1 MFIMC
6 VPSPLPT
13 HEPCSCAAPFHAQCA
28 RSAPAR
34 TPSHRICQSRYRAQI
49 HLKDGWHEVSVKL
62 SEWVLTATHAQL
74 NTRKDHFELVSS
86 VSEFEDGEGNIKTMP
101 FDSVLTSDEKEWKEN
116 KEYACSKLRI

>member
-1 MFIMC
+1 M
-6 VPSPLPT
+6 
-13 HEPCSCAAPFHAQCA
+13 
-28 RSAPAR
+28 
-34 TPSHRICQSRYRAQI
+34 
-49 HLKDGWHEVSVKL
+49 KL